1 MNDEIKSTAHAVSD
15 FDEIVSYMKSGK
27 AHVEGD
33 IYMGSRFLV
42 VRSCNPFFKPII
54 EEREPVRFSV
64 VRVVIVKSGWCE
76 PVIGF
81 RKYRC
86 GPGDML
92 FLNWGVTIS
101 SDTFG
106 VDTTFEGIALT
117 EEYMKTIFGGRLP
130 ELFVSPDQC
139 FVFHLGDTEQE
150 VWGQYTHTLFNLVHL
165 STVNEEVA
173 GSLFVS
179 ALNYVESLYNAKRVT
194 KRGSW
199 SRNKQTVERFV
210 RLVNDYA
217 KTEHEIEFYAS
228 QLCMTAHYLGMVVKK
243 ETGITAKEWID
254 KTLAILIQLEL
265 RYTSKS
271 LKMIANEFEFV
282 SLSSLCKFFK
292 RRTGITATEYR
303 MMPEDT
309 PCSSIETPP
318 PPINNC
324 KLLIYNM
331 LLGSRYPF
339 LNETS
344 RSSRIFLYIYTSFR
358 PFFSWGH
365 SGSRSKWIEAGVLS
379 A

>member
-1 MNDEIKSTAHAVSD
+1 MNDEIKSTAPAISD
-15 FDEIVSYMKSGK
+15 FDEIVSYVKNDKSD
-27 AHVEGD
+27 VEGN
-33 IYMGSRFLV
+33 IYIGSKFLIV
-42 VRSCNPFFKPII
+42 CGCNPFFKPII
-54 EEREPVRFSV
+54 EERGPVRISV

-130 ELFVSPDQC
+130 ELFVSPGQC
-139 FVFHLGDTEQE
+139 FVLHLSAEEQE
-150 VWGQYTHTLFNLVHL
+150 VWRQYAHALFNLVHL
-165 STVNEEVA
+165 PSVEEEVA

-179 ALNYVESLYNAKRVT
+179 SLNYVASLHSAKLMT

-217 KTEHEIEFYAS
+217 KTEHEIDFYAS
-228 QLCMTAHYLGMVVKK
+228 QLFMTAHYLGMVVKK

-265 RYTSKS
+265 RYTNKS
-271 LKMIANEFEFV
+271 LKMIANEFNFV

-309 PCSSIETPP
+309 SHNSAGAPP
-318 PPINNC
+318 PPRRCNPLKTN
-324 KLLIYNM
+324 LLF
-331 LLGSRYPF
+331 GC
-339 LNETS
+339 
-344 RSSRIFLYIYTSFR
+344 
-358 PFFSWGH
+358 WGY
-365 SGSRSKWIEAGVLS
+365 S
-379 A
+379 ALAFQDVG

>member
-1 MNDEIKSTAHAVSD
+1 
-15 FDEIVSYMKSGK
+15 
-27 AHVEGD
+27 
-33 IYMGSRFLV
+33 
-42 VRSCNPFFKPII
+42 
-54 EEREPVRFSV
+54 
-64 VRVVIVKSGWCE
+64 
-76 PVIGF
+76 
-81 RKYRC
+81 
-86 GPGDML
+86 ML

-217 KTEHEIEFYAS
+217 KTEHEIDFYAS

-318 PPINNC
+318 PPISGC
-324 KLLIYNM
+324 KLLIHSM
-331 LLGSRYPF
+331 LLGFCCP
-339 LNETS
+339 LLDDTS
-344 RSSRIFLYIYTSFR
+344 RSSKPFLYIYTSFR

>member
-130 ELFVSPDQC
+130 ELFVSPGQC

-165 STVNEEVA
+165 STANEEVA

-243 ETGITAKEWID
+243 ETGITAKE
-254 KTLAILIQLEL
+254 
-265 RYTSKS
+265 
-271 LKMIANEFEFV
+271 
-282 SLSSLCKFFK
+282 
-292 RRTGITATEYR
+292 YR

-309 PCSSIETPP
+309 PCSSIEAPPP

-344 RSSRIFLYIYTSFR
+344 RFSRIFLSIYTSFR